1 MEIGYTP
8 DQQALRAELREYY
21 DALLD
26 DETVRELSHARGVGP
41 VMRRV
46 WKQMCSDGW
55 AAVGW
60 PKEYGGQG
68 FSAIEQFVFF
78 DVSMR
83 AGAPVPMLTINTVG
97 PTIMRFGSEEQKEL
111 FLPKILGGEIHF
123 AMGSSEPGAGTA
135 LASLTPRG
143 VRLGVVFVNK
153 GLMLW
158 PSLARDADFVHTVY
172 SKISGPSLLSCTTSV
187 IFRAGPA

>member
-8 DQQALRAELREYY
+8 EQLALKAELREYY
-21 DALLD
+21 DKLLD
-26 DETVRELSHARGVGP
+26 PETVRELSHARGVGP

-78 DVSMR
+78 DESMR

-97 PTIMRFGSEEQKEL
+97 PTIMRFGTDEQKEL
-111 FLPKILGGEIHF
+111 LPPQDPRRGDPLLDRLLGARRRHR
-123 AMGSSEPGAGTA
+123 
-135 LASLTPRG
+135 PR
-143 VRLGVVFVNK
+143 VAHRR
-153 GLMLW
+153 
-158 PSLARDADFVHTVY
+158 ARCATV
-172 SKISGPSLLSCTTSV
+172 TNT
-187 IFRAGPA
+187 